1 MPVDALLTQDEL
13 DFIRTMQH
21 NPQLNVRDT
30 TASLLVNG
38 GTQIR
43 DLLTRLVANE
53 QVTIQA
59 HFENQQLSFPL
70 HLVEDEF
77 HAVHLKLG
85 APSIYEEGAVVR
97 PWRLTLNTPVVLENN
112 QGRITDF
119 WVREISFQ
127 GVLLEMRN
135 GHKPPRRF
143 SLWFNPEGHEP
154 MPLRGTLQRKTE
166 QGHYAYRLSQ
176 NDAQET
182 ERLRQYILAQHRR
195 THPQLHA

>member
-1 MPVDALLTQDEL
+1 MQVDALLTQDEL

-21 NPQLNVRDT
+21 TPQLNVRDT

-53 QVTIQA
+53 HVTIQA
-59 HFENQQLSFPL
+59 HYQNQQLSFPL
-70 HLVEDEF
+70 HLEEDEF

-85 APSIYEEGAVVR
+85 APSIYEDGPMVR
-97 PWRLTLNTPVVLENN
+97 PWRLTLNEPVVLEDDK
-112 QGRITDF
+112 GRMTDF
-119 WVREISFQ
+119 WVRDISFQ
-127 GVLLEMRN
+127 GVLLDIRN
-135 GHKPPRRF
+135 HRKPPRRF

-166 QGHYAYRLSQ
+166 QGHHAYRLSLD
-176 NDAQET
+176 DADET

-195 THPQLHA
+195 QHPQLHT

>member
-59 HFENQQLSFPL
+59 QFENQQMSFPL
-70 HLVEDEF
+70 QLVEDEF

-85 APSIYEEGAVVR
+85 APSIYEDGPMVR
-97 PWRLTLNTPVVLENN
+97 PWRLVLNTPVMLEDNR
-112 QGRITDF
+112 GRLTHYLA
-119 WVREISFQ
+119 REISFK
-127 GVLLEMRN
+127 GVLLEVLN

-154 MPLRGTLQRKTE
+154 LPLRGTLERKTE

-176 NDAQET
+176 DNAQET

-195 THPQLHA
+195 EHPQLHA